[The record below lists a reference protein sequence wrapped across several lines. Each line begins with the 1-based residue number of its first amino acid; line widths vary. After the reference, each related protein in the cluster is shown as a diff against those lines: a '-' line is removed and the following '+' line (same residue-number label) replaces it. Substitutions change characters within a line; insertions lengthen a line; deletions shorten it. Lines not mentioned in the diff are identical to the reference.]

1 MLLLPIIPSLLGY
14 IHGSSE
20 DNFSEKWEN
29 GLLRHS
35 MWPLANFLFLGSKS
49 ILMHTRFILV
59 KLCRPTLIQKVWVCG
74 LVVRGADLWG
84 MYVICPPFF
93 VLKYLIR
100 PYFGRFR
107 TKNSLPLL
115 TPCILSPSTH
125 TGSHLNIAPF
135 YGKKLE

>member
-84 MYVICPPFF
+84 MYVVKITVSHGGPNNDP
-93 VLKYLIR
+93 KTISIMHGIR
-100 PYFGRFR
+100 A
-107 TKNSLPLL
+107 
-115 TPCILSPSTH
+115 I
-125 TGSHLNIAPF
+125 
-135 YGKKLE
+135 

>member
-84 MYVICPPFF
+84 MYVPSEIADITAGGG
-93 VLKYLIR
+93 VHEADN
-100 PYFGRFR
+100 GV
-107 TKNSLPLL
+107 SLGF
-115 TPCILSPSTH
+115 IQHSPRVQ
-125 TGSHLNIAPF
+125 L
-135 YGKKLE
+135 

>member
-1 MLLLPIIPSLLGY
+1 MLLLPIMPTLLGY

-59 KLCRPTLIQKVWVCG
+59 KLCRPTLIKKVWVCG

-84 MYVICPPFF
+84 MYVMTA
-93 VLKYLIR
+93 VAKSE
-100 PYFGRFR
+100 G
-107 TKNSLPLL
+107 
-115 TPCILSPSTH
+115 
-125 TGSHLNIAPF
+125 
-135 YGKKLE
+135 